1 DLAMLVHISCTKHK
15 PFMLLLSRI
24 ALRTVSTIP
33 TLSSNL
39 PSQTPTLSLFPTTPF
54 SSDPHSWNIA
64 ISRCLKN
71 HRNNEAMTL
80 FLEMRN
86 NPTLVRPDNFTYSIV
101 LPCCD
106 HLGLVYQ
113 VHCEMLKLCSIS
125 DRCLWTNLMQVY
137 ASFGVFEDARKVF
150 DEMPLRDLVTSNA
163 LLSCFS
169 KCGLSDDC
177 FRLFKQLFEEG
188 DFGDEYTYSIVL
200 NALASQSQVV
210 EAMQVHSN
218 VIKFGFCSDEFICNS
233 LLELYSKHGL
243 VDSAMALFEELL
255 HKDVFSWT
263 TIVTGLSQSGHMDD
277 AILLFCKMQSAGV
290 EPNSFTF
297 GGLLSAC
304 AATNRLQRGKQLHGL
319 AVKYGYE
326 DNLVVGA
333 AISDMYFKCGEMDYA
348 LMMFRIMPEKDIVA
362 WNGIICGYAQNG
374 EARKALQVYDQMM
387 MMMQLSSSSSSS
399 SKISPNDVTFT
410 GVLSACCHSGLVKE
424 GCEYFTQMIHKHKIK
439 PKIEHYNCMV
449 DMLGRAG
456 LLEEAEA
463 LMLHMPYMPDDVM
476 WSTVL
481 GACKLHRNLTMAMNI
496 SQKLHV
502 NGPWSSSN
510 YVLLANSYAHVG
522 EWSETLEVR
531 EMMDLRGIKKSSG
544 CSWIEIGGK
553 LHSFLAGDGK
563 SHSQIG
569 RAHDHNHHHALKSM
583 CVHMH
588 GIYEENNVLN
598 FAVNDD

>member
-1 DLAMLVHISCTKHK
+1 MH
-15 PFMLLLSRI
+15 LLSRF
-24 ALRTVSTIP
+24 ALRTVSTIA

-39 PSQTPTLSLFPTTPF
+39 SCQTPMLSLFPTTPI

-71 HRNNEAMTL
+71 HRNKEAMIL
-80 FLEMRN
+80 FLKMRN
-86 NPTLVRPDNFTYSIV
+86 NTILVRPDNFTYSIV

-113 VHCEMLKLCSIS
+113 VHCEMIKLCSVS
-125 DRCLWTNLMQVY
+125 DTCLWTNLMQMY
-137 ASFGVFEDARKVF
+137 ASFGVFEDAKKVF
-150 DEMPLRDLVTSNA
+150 DEMPVRDLVARNA
-163 LLSCFS
+163 LLSRIS

-177 FRLFKQLFEEG
+177 FNLYKQLFEEG

-218 VIKFGFCSDEFICNS
+218 VIKLGFCSDEYICNS
-233 LLELYSKHGL
+233 LLELYSKHSL
-243 VDSAMALFEELL
+243 VDSAMALLEELP
-255 HKDVFSWT
+255 HKDAFSWT
-263 TIVTGLSQSGHMDD
+263 TIVTGLSQSGNMDD
-277 AILLFCKMQSAGV
+277 AIFLFNKMQSSGV

-304 AATNRLQRGKQLHGL
+304 AATNLLQRGKQLHAL
-319 AVKYGYE
+319 AMKHGFE

-333 AISDMYFKCGEMDYA
+333 AISDMYFKCGEMEYA
-348 LMMFRIMPEKDIVA
+348 LMMFKIMPEKDTVV
-362 WNGIICGYAQNG
+362 WNGMICGYAQNG
-374 EARKALQVYDQMM
+374 EARKALNVYDEMM
-387 MMMQLSSSSSSS
+387 LLSSSSASE
-399 SKISPNDVTFT
+399 ISPNGVTFT

-424 GCEYFTQMIHKHKIK
+424 GCEYFSQMIHKHRIK

-463 LMLHMPYMPDDVM
+463 LMLQMPYKPDDVM
-476 WSTVL
+476 WSTLL
-481 GACKLHRNLTMAMNI
+481 GACKMHRNLTMAMNI
-496 SQKLHV
+496 SQNLHI

-510 YVLLANSYAHVG
+510 YVLLANSYANVG
-522 EWSETLEVR
+522 EWSETQEVR
-531 EMMDLRGIKKSSG
+531 EMMNLRGLKKSSG
-544 CSWIEIGGK
+544 CSWIEIGGY
-553 LHSFLAGDGK
+553 LYPFLAGDDK
-563 SHSQIG
+563 SHSQIE
-569 RAHDHNHHHALKSM
+569 REHHHALKSM
-583 CVHMH
+583 CIHMH

-598 FAVNDD
+598 FDANDD

>member
-1 DLAMLVHISCTKHK
+1 MH
-15 PFMLLLSRI
+15 LLSRI
-24 ALRTVSTIP
+24 ALRRVSTIA

-39 PSQTPTLSLFPTTPF
+39 SCQTPTLSLFPTTPF
-54 SSDPHSWNIA
+54 SRDPHSWNIA
-64 ISRCLKN
+64 ISRCLKS

-80 FLEMRN
+80 FLKMRN
-86 NPTLVRPDNFTYSIV
+86 NTTFVRPDNFTYSIV

-106 HLGLVYQ
+106 HLDLVY
-113 VHCEMLKLCSIS
+113 
-125 DRCLWTNLMQVY
+125 QVY

-150 DEMPLRDLVTSNA
+150 DEMPVRDLVTSNA

-177 FRLFKQLFEEG
+177 FKMFKQLFEEG

-200 NALASQSQVV
+200 NALASRSLVA

-218 VIKFGFCSDEFICNS
+218 AIKFGFCSDEFICNS

-255 HKDVFSWT
+255 HKDAFSWT

-304 AATNRLQRGKQLHGL
+304 AATNRLQRGKQLHGF
-319 AVKYGYE
+319 AVKHGFE

-333 AISDMYFKCGEMDYA
+333 AISDMYFKCGEIDYA

-362 WNGIICGYAQNG
+362 WNGIIFGYAQNG
-374 EARKALQVYDQMM
+374 EARKALNVYDQMM
-387 MMMQLSSSSSSS
+387 MIL
-399 SKISPNDVTFT
+399 KISPNDVTFT

-463 LMLHMPYMPDDVM
+463 LMLQMPYMPDDVM
-476 WSTVL
+476 WSTLL
-481 GACKLHRNLTMAMNI
+481 GACKMHRNLTMAMNI

-531 EMMDLRGIKKSSG
+531 EMMNLRGIKKSLG

-553 LHSFLAGDGK
+553 LHPFLAGDGK
-563 SHSQIG
+563 SHSQIE
-569 RAHDHNHHHALKSM
+569 RVHHHHHALKSM
-583 CVHMH
+583 CIHMH

-598 FAVNDD
+598 FAVND